1 MLETELIGFLGD
13 MRPSENATLFSPL
26 EASPEAKRLSAVDDA
41 SFEFGLDSNYVICM
55 YLRLCVA
62 GQHNCILNVK
72 WLLL

>member
-41 SFEFGLDSNYVICM
+41 SFEFGLDSNYM
-55 YLRLCVA
+55 
-62 GQHNCILNVK
+62 
-72 WLLL
+72 